1 MRLKFLGGGL
11 VIKDPIGVEI
21 LEWCRDVNQ
30 NVFCGGGVGGGV
42 WIFSGTIQFR
52 LGTYRVC
59 LLLDINF

>member
-30 NVFCGGGVGGGV
+30 NVFCGGGVGVEHGY
-42 WIFSGTIQFR
+42 FLEPYNS
-52 LGTYRVC
+52 
-59 LLLDINF
+59 D